1 MSFSS
6 PAIEIQGLTKFYRN
20 FRALND
26 ISFNVGEGDFFGFL
40 GPNGAGKTT
49 TIHVI
54 TGLANYKEGNVR
66 VFGHDVT
73 AEYRRA
79 RALIGLVPQEF
90 NFDPFLTVEQ
100 ILVYEAGYFGVPKKE
115 ANLRA
120 HEFLEEF
127 GLFSHKHLDF
137 RKLSGGLKRRLLI
150 ARALMHRPK
159 ILILDEPTA
168 GLDLE
173 LRYKLWDFFREINRK
188 GVTVFLT
195 THYIEEA
202 EKLCDRIGVIHQ
214 GAMVTVDDKDRLIQK
229 MSRNTI
235 EVRLDRK
242 LGSVPVELSGLGA
255 ELMNGGDTVSL
266 REEEGQLSKFLKAVH
281 SLGIDVLGVHVK
293 RTTLEDVFRKLTW
306 GEDERFHGF

>member
-1 MSFSS
+1 MSFSP
-6 PAIEIQGLTKFYRN
+6 PAIEIQGLTKFYRH
-20 FRALND
+20 FQALKD
-26 ISFNVGEGDFFGFL
+26 ISFEVAEGEFFGFL

-49 TIHVI
+49 TIHAI
-54 TGLANYKEGNVR
+54 TGLVNYQKGKVL

-73 AEYRRA
+73 AEYRKA

-100 ILVYEAGYFGVPKKE
+100 ILLYEAGYFGVGRKE
-115 ANLRA
+115 AKSRA
-120 HEFLEEF
+120 REFLQEF
-127 GLFSHKHLDF
+127 GLFEHKHLDF

-202 EKLCDRIGVIHQ
+202 ERLCNRIGVIHQ
-214 GAMVTVDDKDRLIQK
+214 GAMVTVEDKDRLIQK

-242 LGSVPVELSGLGA
+242 LASVPVEFSGLGV
-255 ELMNGGDTVSL
+255 ELINGGNVVKL
-266 REEEGQLSKFLKAVH
+266 REEEGQLAKFLKTVH
-281 SLGIDVLGVHVK
+281 ALGIDVLGVHVK

-306 GEDERFHGF
+306 GDDEKFHGF